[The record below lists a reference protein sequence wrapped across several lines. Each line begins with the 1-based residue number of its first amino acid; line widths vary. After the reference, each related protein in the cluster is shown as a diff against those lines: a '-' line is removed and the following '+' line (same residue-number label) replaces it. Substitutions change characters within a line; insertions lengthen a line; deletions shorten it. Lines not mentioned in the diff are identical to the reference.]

1 MRIVTIG
8 DVGVVDDMIH
18 IGDEAM
24 FDEFAAQLRA
34 RGASITGVSS
44 SPAETAARYGIDAVP
59 TLDFSPA
66 TTGGRDGQRE
76 RRRRVLAAAD
86 GDRSALPDSDR
97 AWRVIDAVR
106 AADAVAVAGGGNM
119 ASLWP
124 MHVYERATLGALARR
139 AGKPYV
145 VTGQTIGPVLEG
157 EDRDL
162 VAELLSGAELVGLR
176 EGASFELVRGLGVPE
191 SLLTAT
197 IDDAS
202 FVGLGSGSDFGTSSS
217 SDSDF
222 GTSSGS
228 GPDTGSSSSSGSD
241 FGTSSDSGPASGS
254 ADATPAPYCAVSLS
268 AHVGDADRGRFA
280 EAVARLLDRI
290 VDETGLQIV
299 FLAHWASLR
308 PGDERG
314 DSLLHRAVIEQ
325 MSRPARVEP
334 TTDTPAAARLARGA
348 ALHLTSR
355 YHPAVFAVAGGV
367 PTVGIAVD
375 DYTTVKL
382 TGALGNF
389 GQSSVVSAAELLDG
403 SAAAVALDAWAARA
417 DVHRAWEAR
426 VGSAR
431 TASAAW
437 WDRVASALGA
447 LRP

>member
-44 SPAETAARYGIDAVP
+44 TPAETASRYGIEAVP
-59 TLDFSPA
+59 ALDFSPA
-66 TTGGRDGQRE
+66 TTGGRVGQLE

-86 GDRSALPDSDR
+86 GDRSALPASDTAWQAIEAIR
-97 AWRVIDAVR
+97 ASDAF
-106 AADAVAVAGGGNM
+106 AVAGGGNM

-124 MHVYERATLGALARR
+124 MHVFERSTLAELARR

-145 VTGQTIGPVLEG
+145 VTGQTIGPVLDG
-157 EDRDL
+157 DDRAL

-176 EGASFELVRGLGVPE
+176 ERASFELVRTLGVPE
-191 SLLTAT
+191 SRLTAT

-202 FVGLGSGSDFGTSSS
+202 FVGVETDAAAPAAGTAAAA
-217 SDSDF
+217 
-222 GTSSGS
+222 
-228 GPDTGSSSSSGSD
+228 
-241 FGTSSDSGPASGS
+241 PA
-254 ADATPAPYCAVSLS
+254 APYCAVSLS
-268 AHVGDADRGRFA
+268 AHVGAADRTLFA
-280 EAVARLLDRI
+280 EAVARLLDRV
-290 VDETGLQIV
+290 VDETGLEVV

-308 PGDERG
+308 ADDERG
-314 DSLLHRAVIEQ
+314 DSLLHRAVIDR
-325 MSRPARVEP
+325 MTRPARVEP
-334 TTDTPAAARLARGA
+334 TTDTPAAARFAREA

-355 YHPAVFAVAGGV
+355 YHPAVFAVAAGV

-382 TGALGNF
+382 TGALANF
-389 GQSSVVSAAELLDG
+389 GQSSVVSAEQVLAG
-403 SAAAVALDAWAARA
+403 SADQVVLDAWGARDA
-417 DVHRAWEAR
+417 VRTAWEAR
-426 VGSAR
+426 VDSAR

-437 WDRVASALGA
+437 WDRVAAA
-447 LRP
+447 LRA